1 MAKRR
6 TVGQNRPKPIPATPA
21 YASAANP
28 TERSCA
34 KSCAG
39 WTLRRIALLY
49 ILFVTLFTCP
59 NTPGHPIC
67 RIESLAHSVI
77 VAPVQSYLVGTKTG
91 ARVNAAYNAHLVP
104 FYHKHGAPAVVQ
116 AHSLLVDTALPV
128 LRKATAPLCDAT
140 HRVVNPYAV
149 KVSAVYATHAKP
161 SVDLVLGVVCGVTQK
176 YLVPTG
182 SLLIQQ
188 AGRAV
193 DSVVPVVRC
202 AANDYVVPFFAN
214 HVQPR
219 WSNQVKPAI
228 CDYSHV
234 VIAYTRS
241 NVLPG
246 IADGAAET
254 WRASQS
260 FASVHVIPHAKRSAI
275 CAYAFTKT
283 YICPSV
289 HFLYARTLKSHVDQ
303 VVPWEKVQVASDKAA
318 AIAWT
323 ILDVAKSFTE
333 ELFFMF
339 YTIITGNEHPTVV
352 ERVKKV
358 GMEQEKELMLRAKE
372 NSVVPMVTQSAGQIK
387 GFARKVSGS
396 ARQWVQIARG
406 WVGSAVEVAKEGVAT
421 YTSRMAET
429 AVQQAAKATGAAAE
443 ATKVV
448 AEQWSKATEHVAKPT
463 ATATATKPVVKP
475 TTAAIV
481 KKAETAAA
489 PVVKKAQSVV
499 KKAES
504 VAAPITK
511 KAETIAA
518 PVVKKAES
526 AAAPVVKKAESAAA
540 PVVKKAESVIEKVV
554 EAAGSATE
562 SAAEVIESATS
573 VAAETVPKIFES
585 VTSVVA
591 KQVADTIKSITD
603 QVAEIAKSV
612 AEPVESAAESV
623 VEKATENAAE
633 AASSVT
639 EAAAEIF
646 ESLTSVAAKTIPEIV
661 ESVASVAAETVPEIV
676 ETVTSAANQF
686 AETVKSAAAPVINIG
701 TAKLADAASSVT
713 EAAASAI
720 SNIAEETSI
729 LGFLAKEELE
739 TIEETTEKQ
748 PPVAEDAASAI
759 LEARDAMAGI
769 VIPAE
774 DKAMFEDLINA
785 ASDSDN
791 LEQFPQIVDDQT
803 TADTPAVPEI
813 ISVIKKDV
821 EPVVPAAALDE
832 DSVDSI
838 DEDVRKSAS
847 NWVKDARKSIS
858 KELAEER
865 TRAVTQVADTP
876 ELSAVP
882 EALSAENTLVAQQT
896 DMAETMPVA
905 VLASTIVIEEP
916 TPVGSVPEGI
926 VMANKPAAPAA
937 VTSENKAEQPL
948 GKRFE
953 EEQKIADSEKTS
965 GTKGPRK
972 IKKTRRRA
980 VKKTA
985 AATAVTA

>member
-1 MAKRR
+1 
-6 TVGQNRPKPIPATPA
+6 
-21 YASAANP
+21 
-28 TERSCA
+28 SCV
-34 KSCAG
+34 KSCAS
-39 WTLRRIALLY
+39 WTLRRVALLY

-67 RIESLAHSVI
+67 RIESLAHSAI
-77 VAPVQSYLVGTKTG
+77 VAPVQSYLVGTETG

-140 HRVVNPYAV
+140 HRVVNPYAA
-149 KVSAVYATHAKP
+149 KVSAVYARHAKP
-161 SVDLVLGVVCGVTQK
+161 SVDLVLGGVCGVTQK

-182 SLLIQQ
+182 SMLVQQ

-193 DSVVPVVRC
+193 DSAVPVVRC
-202 AANDYVVPFFAN
+202 VANDYVVPFFAN

-228 CDYSHV
+228 CHYSHV

-246 IADGAAET
+246 IADGAAQA
-254 WRASQS
+254 WRVSQS
-260 FASVHVIPHAKRSAI
+260 FASVHVIPYAKISAI
-275 CAYAFTKT
+275 NAYAFTKAH
-283 YICPSV
+283 ICPPV
-289 HFLYARTLKSHVDQ
+289 HSLYARTLKSHIDQ
-303 VVPWEKVQVASDKAA
+303 VVPWEKVQVTSDKAA

-333 ELFFMF
+333 EVFFMF
-339 YTIITGNEHPTVV
+339 YTIITGNEHPAVV
-352 ERVKKV
+352 ERLKKV

-429 AVQQAAKATGAAAE
+429 AVQQVAKATGAAAE

-463 ATATATKPVVKP
+463 ATATAMKPVVKP
-475 TTAAIV
+475 TTAAVV
-481 KKAETAAA
+481 KKAETVAA
-489 PVVKKAQSVV
+489 PVVKKVHSVV
-499 KKAES
+499 KNVES
-504 VAAPITK
+504 VAAPVVK
-511 KAETIAA
+511 RSETATAPVVKNPETVAAPVVKNPETVAA

-526 AAAPVVKKAESAAA
+526 AIEKVVSVATPVVKNVESVAAPVMKK
-540 PVVKKAESVIEKVV
+540 VESVVEKITEKVV
-554 EAAGSATE
+554 EAVGSATE
-562 SAAEVIESATS
+562 SAAEVVESATS
-573 VAAETVPKIFES
+573 VAAETVPKILES

-591 KQVADTIKSITD
+591 EQVVDTIKSITD
-603 QVAEIAKSV
+603 QAAEIVKSV
-612 AEPVESAAESV
+612 AEPV

-633 AASSVT
+633 AAISVT

-646 ESLTSVAAKTIPEIV
+646 ESLTSVAAETIPEIV
-661 ESVASVAAETVPEIV
+661 ESVASVASETIPEIV

-686 AETVKSAAAPVINIG
+686 AETVKSVAAPVINTG
-701 TAKLADAASSVT
+701 TAKLADTASSAT
-713 EAAASAI
+713 KAAASAV

-739 TIEETTEKQ
+739 TAEETTEKQ

-759 LEARDAMAGI
+759 LAARDAMAGI

-791 LEQFPQIVDDQT
+791 LEQFPQIVDEQIT
-803 TADTPAVPEI
+803 TDTPAVPEI

-876 ELSAVP
+876 ELSAAP
-882 EALSAENTLVAQQT
+882 EALSAENPLVAQQT
-896 DMAETMPVA
+896 DMAETTPVA
-905 VLASTIVIEEP
+905 VLASTTIIEEP
-916 TPVGSVPEGI
+916 IPVDSVPEGI

-937 VTSENKAEQPL
+937 VTSEIKAEQPL

-953 EEQKIADSEKTS
+953 EEQKVADSEKTS

-972 IKKTRRRA
+972 IKKTKKRA

-985 AATAVTA
+985 TAAAVAA